1 MWPHFLTVSRLVLHP
16 RPRTAQIANIHLSH
30 EKVICPLYAAH
41 ELRAQLSGSPNSSWL
56 ATGRSAFG
64 ASLWA
69 SRNLHSGIKAEI
81 GLFAESRLAPRTI
94 D

>member
-1 MWPHFLTVSRLVLHP
+1 MGSVDRQ
-16 RPRTAQIANIHLSH
+16 TA
-30 EKVICPLYAAH
+30 AA
-41 ELRAQLSGSPNSSWL
+41 GSPGDEVL
-56 ATGRSAFG
+56 ASG

-69 SRNLHSGIKAEI
+69 SRNLQCSGIRILKAEI